1 MHETVAAPTR
11 AEEIVVNGAPRAWR
25 ADLTLADV
33 LLEAGEDDARVATAV
48 NGCFVPRDVRATTPL
63 DAGDAVLVFGAI
75 VGG

>member
-11 AEEIVVNGAPRAWR
+11 AGVIVVNGAPRTWR
-25 ADLTLADV
+25 PNLTLAD
-33 LLEAGEDDARVATAV
+33 LLHETGEDDARVATAV
-48 NGCFVPRDVRATTPL
+48 NGCFVPRDARAVTQL